1 MRCNILPRL
10 LILLPFM
17 LLLSLTAASQESPR
31 SGRERE
37 RDTVY
42 FGVVPRDNPRIAYE
56 KYQPLIDY
64 LSENTP
70 YTFELVLKKSYEE
83 TVTALGRGDMDIAL
97 LGPLTYLHARK
108 EFGAVTI
115 LKSIT
120 ERGDPFYRSVIVT
133 KKNNP
138 VGQLS
143 DLKGKNFAFASLQS
157 TSGNLIPRYL
167 LAEAGIHLRE
177 LKGYKN
183 FAYHDSVVKWVLKG
197 KFDAGAVRESVA
209 EKYLPLGL
217 KVIATSGPIPTG
229 PVVVGPKAAHS
240 IVKTTKSALLNLN
253 KTEAGKKILE
263 NIAPELRGG
272 FTEAADSDY
281 RHIRKLI
288 NDVPKTCGVGCH
300 PKITL

>member
-1 MRCNILPRL
+1 MPVVA
-10 LILLPFM
+10 
-17 LLLSLTAASQESPR
+17 LLSLTVASQETRKSAR
-31 SGRERE
+31 SSEGN
-37 RDTVY
+37 TVY

-83 TVTALGRGDMDIAL
+83 TVTSLGRGDMDIAL

-133 KKNNP
+133 KKNHP

-143 DLKGKNFAFASLQS
+143 NLKGKNFAFASLQS

-177 LKGYKN
+177 LKSYKN

-209 EKYLPLGL
+209 AKYLPLGL
-217 KVIATSGPIPTG
+217 KIIATSGPIPTG

-240 IVKTTKSALLNLN
+240 IVETTKHALLNVN

-263 NIAPELRGG
+263 KIDPELRGG
-272 FTEAADSDY
+272 FIEAADSDY